1 MATVKFYQAYNM
13 VNPTIFYGT
22 TTVATS
28 SQVTINDFRGTSGSY
43 FGYGITYSGSTVT
56 GGTVT
61 AYDSYRN
68 YSIATTVRDVSVDA
82 RTLASLVNSGN
93 PARLESFVLS
103 GNDAI
108 TGSEFSDAIL
118 GYSGDDHIN
127 GLGGNDYID
136 GGDGTDTVYFFN
148 SLSSHIV
155 RFESGRVI
163 ITGSQGQ
170 DTLVAVEYFNF
181 AGRNYSLSE
190 LQNFDG
196 VAPQISSFS
205 PADGAIG
212 VKVNSNITFSFN
224 EPITKGVGIIYIRT
238 GSATGPIV
246 EQLNIAS
253 SSTVSVNGNNLVID
267 PTNLLEST
275 TYFVTMGSGAVKDLS
290 GNSYAGI
297 GTYDFRTVTSSYDH
311 VFTNYQNYKY
321 GDRYETTD
329 IKIPGY
335 VILGT
340 LGNDDLYGTEGV
352 DYVAGY
358 QGLDLIMTYGGND
371 VIYPSVVRSNGDAG
385 DGIDTLVFT
394 RPFSN
399 STIEPYLFRNANAV
413 LDKGVTVKRNGDTY
427 SFTSFN
433 NVERLQFTDTNLA
446 LDVGPTQNAGSV
458 YMIYKAAFNR
468 APDASGMG
476 YWLAQKDGGSDMVT
490 NIAQGFVN
498 SAEFIAKYGANPS
511 NSSYVNNLYKNVLG
525 RAGEAGGV
533 TYWTG
538 EMDAGRVSKAQALVQ
553 FATLS
558 EGASLVAPLIAN
570 GIQYQEWTG

>member
-1 MATVKFYQAYNM
+1 M
-13 VNPTIFYGT
+13 
-22 TTVATS
+22 
-28 SQVTINDFRGTSGSY
+28 
-43 FGYGITYSGSTVT
+43 
-56 GGTVT
+56 
-61 AYDSYRN
+61 
-68 YSIATTVRDVSVDA
+68 SVDA

-108 TGSEFSDAIL
+108 TGSESSDAIL

-275 TYFVTMGSGAVKDLS
+275 TYFVTMGSGVVKDLS

-468 APDASGMG
+468 ASDASGMG

-553 FATLS
+553 FATLP
-558 EGASLVAPLIAN
+558 EGAGIVAALIAN
-570 GIQYQEWTG
+570 GIAYTEFVG